1 VDILVNNA
9 GIQFV
14 SPIEEFPAEKWDAII
29 AINLSSAFH
38 AIRAAVPG
46 MKARGWGRI
55 ISTASAHSLVAS
67 PYKAAYIAAK
77 HGIAVGRDDP
87 ILILQTINMKLMQD
101 SASAQQEILDAFK
114 SELESIAHR
123 WGDDAKGKAER
134 TLNAALAASKDAM
147 TRGMQ
152 EGAKA
157 AAEAVR
163 REVEAVTA
171 QLVAPIRE
179 ARRVAMMNMV
189 AAGMAVVA
197 AGLALWASL

>member
-1 VDILVNNA
+1 
-9 GIQFV
+9 
-14 SPIEEFPAEKWDAII
+14 
-29 AINLSSAFH
+29 
-38 AIRAAVPG
+38 
-46 MKARGWGRI
+46 
-55 ISTASAHSLVAS
+55 
-67 PYKAAYIAAK
+67 
-77 HGIAVGRDDP
+77 
-87 ILILQTINMKLMQD
+87 
-101 SASAQQEILDAFK
+101 
-114 SELESIAHR
+114 
-123 WGDDAKGKAER
+123 
-134 TLNAALAASKDAM
+134 M

>member
-1 VDILVNNA
+1 MSDK
-9 GIQFV
+9 
-14 SPIEEFPAEKWDAII
+14 IEAII
-29 AINLSSAFH
+29 
-38 AIRAAVPG
+38 
-46 MKARGWGRI
+46 KE
-55 ISTASAHSLVAS
+55 
-67 PYKAAYIAAK
+67 IAAK

-87 ILILQTINMKLMQD
+87 ILILQTINERLMQD
-101 SASAQQEILDAFK
+101 SAAAQQETLNRFK
-114 SELESIAHR
+114 EEVESIAHR
-123 WGDDAKGKAER
+123 WGEDAKSKAER
-134 TLNAALAASKDAM
+134 TLNAALAASKAAM
-147 TRGMQ
+147 MNGMQ